1 MGLRIPPRA
10 TNDARSCLFIHGNE
24 HNHPTETHAFVGRHH
39 PRLRTGIDDPDGLLT
54 IICAI
59 TAAVQG
65 YSLGEL
71 YVQYFPIFRGGGAS
85 TSLPRLAYVIF
96 SIYVVAAAKLAIV
109 IRRRLSH

>member
-1 MGLRIPPRA
+1 MHSSVAIILVSALASTIL
-10 TNDARSCLFIHGNE
+10 T
-24 HNHPTETHAFVGRHH
+24 T
-39 PRLRTGIDDPDGLLT
+39 GLLT

-96 SIYVVAAAKLAIV
+96 SIYVVAAELAIV

>member
-1 MGLRIPPRA
+1 MHSSVAIILVSALASTIL
-10 TNDARSCLFIHGNE
+10 T
-24 HNHPTETHAFVGRHH
+24 T
-39 PRLRTGIDDPDGLLT
+39 GLLT

-71 YVQYFPIFRGGGAS
+71 YVQYFPIFRGGGAF

-96 SIYVVAAAKLAIV
+96 SIYVVAAAELAIV